1 VLRESGAIDG
11 AEIKSFSAA
20 GLDGGLA
27 GEVNRLELVY
37 SGDGNLNPATVVAKL
52 AHSDDEKRAFSSSQ
66 GLYERE
72 VRFYQNLNSN
82 VGIPAPTAYSAEHDS
97 DSGYFILLL
106 EDIGRYRAIDQ
117 NQDYSLADG
126 KSAVQTLAK
135 LRSLWWESEY
145 LDEFDWLIDY
155 RDSKVLSISSKTYND
170 SLERFLEIGG
180 SSLSSGYESVARKYG
195 ESVNKVSGHFGK
207 SPATL
212 VHGDFRLANL
222 MFDDRPDSADPVY
235 AFDWQLATRGK
246 GANDLGYF
254 LGFSFSNKSRQHFEQ
269 QLLAEYHESI
279 LDLGVANYS
288 FEEFSVDVRI
298 GAFRLMYVL
307 TLGIVN
313 AGQHLKET
321 DEGAQFLKSLCNRLQ
336 ILVDWNCDEVIPN

>member
-1 VLRESGAIDG
+1 
-11 AEIKSFSAA
+11 
-20 GLDGGLA
+20 
-27 GEVNRLELVY
+27 
-37 SGDGNLNPATVVAKL
+37 
-52 AHSDDEKRAFSSSQ
+52 
-66 GLYERE
+66 
-72 VRFYQNLNSN
+72 
-82 VGIPAPTAYSAEHDS
+82 
-97 DSGYFILLL
+97 
-106 EDIGRYRAIDQ
+106 
-117 NQDYSLADG
+117 
-126 KSAVQTLAK
+126 
-135 LRSLWWESEY
+135 
-145 LDEFDWLIDY
+145 
-155 RDSKVLSISSKTYND
+155 
-170 SLERFLEIGG
+170 
-180 SSLSSGYESVARKYG
+180 
-195 ESVNKVSGHFGK
+195 
-207 SPATL
+207 
-212 VHGDFRLANL
+212 